1 MIVNGH
7 PSKTYVSV
15 LLTEKPFWIAVPGS
29 HEKSSSSPG
38 FFFVAFSAM
47 ENRRRK

>member
-1 MIVNGH
+1 MDT
-7 PSKTYVSV
+7 PKTYIPVTW
-15 LLTEKPFWIAVPGS
+15 TEKPFLLVVPGS

-38 FFFVAFSAM
+38 FFFVAVSAM